1 LKEDTAAKEGGRGDK
16 PRNIRIAVLR
26 TEKGK
31 EMSSPLVPLKEYGFG
46 FNLIIQLGPKFL
58 MF

>member
-1 LKEDTAAKEGGRGDK
+1 MKEDTAAKDGGRGYK
-16 PRNIRIAVLR
+16 PRNVRIAALR

-46 FNLIIQLGPKFL
+46 FNLMIQLGPKFL
-58 MF
+58 VF